1 MGVGQA
7 DGVALGSAVGFFV
20 LGKVGFAE
28 GFEVGD
34 RVGTKGHNMLQT
46 LFSQSAL
53 GLQHSA
59 SFWQPY
65 PVTVV
70 LHFIPIDGL

>member
-7 DGVALGSAVGFFV
+7 DGEALGSAVGFFV
-20 LGKVGFAE
+20 LGKVGFIV
-28 GFEVGD
+28 GCKVGD
-34 RVGTKGHNMLQT
+34 RVGTNGHNMLQT
-46 LFSQSAL
+46 LFSQSAF

-59 SFWQPY
+59 SLWQPY
-65 PVTVV
+65 PDTVV